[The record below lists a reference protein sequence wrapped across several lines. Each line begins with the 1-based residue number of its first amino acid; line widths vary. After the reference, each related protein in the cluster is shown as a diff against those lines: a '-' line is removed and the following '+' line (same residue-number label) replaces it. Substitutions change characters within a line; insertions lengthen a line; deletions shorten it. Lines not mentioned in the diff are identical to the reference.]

1 MTLLE
6 KHLHAALAIIERQ
19 CMAGCSMQSPCHAES
34 CLLCCADIADVGR
47 RKELFMQP
55 VHIVN
60 ELVTPEVDYNSW
72 KEFVDLVYLVQDV
85 FCNLLEATVL
95 EEFETQHMSPVL
107 GSIYCRMPTLTR
119 MKALGPSVIMRLTN
133 GNGEFWCSMVSHF
146 VCSRALRAAAI
157 FEDVS
162 TSFEDMLRLQ
172 DGTGMQEQDRLAL
185 MINSMQQEI
194 RHTFSGAMPFS
205 IYTLSSGFVST
216 LLVKNFT
223 FYADKHL
230 TAFTHKQF
238 RKMLLTLCMG
248 LHQRLGERSVLLPVT
263 SDILRLV
270 CSRLC
275 ASELEK
281 HIVFHTQEQ
290 WLY

>member
-1 MTLLE
+1 
-6 KHLHAALAIIERQ
+6 
-19 CMAGCSMQSPCHAES
+19 MAGCSTQSPCHAQS
-34 CLLCCADIADVGR
+34 CLLCGADIGS
-47 RKELFMQP
+47 RKDLFMQP

-60 ELVTPEVDYNSW
+60 ELVTPEVDYSSW

-85 FCNLLEATVL
+85 FCNVLAATVL
-95 EEFETQHMSPVL
+95 EEFQTQHKSPVL
-107 GSIYCRMPTLTR
+107 GSVYCRMPTLER
-119 MKALGPSVIMRLTN
+119 MKALGPKIIMRLTN

-146 VCSRALRAAAI
+146 VCGRALRAAAI

-162 TSFEDMLRLQ
+162 TSFNDMLSLQ
-172 DGTGMQEQDRLAL
+172 DGRGIDFEEHDRVAL
-185 MINSMQQEI
+185 LISSMQQEI
-194 RHTFSGAMPFS
+194 RHAFSGAMPFS
-205 IYTLSSGFVST
+205 IYTLSSGFIST

-223 FYADKHL
+223 FYADKNL
-230 TAFTHKQF
+230 TAFTHNQF
-238 RKMLLTLCMG
+238 REILLTLCMG
-248 LHQRLGERSVLLPVT
+248 LHPRLGERSVLLPVT

-270 CSRLC
+270 CARLC